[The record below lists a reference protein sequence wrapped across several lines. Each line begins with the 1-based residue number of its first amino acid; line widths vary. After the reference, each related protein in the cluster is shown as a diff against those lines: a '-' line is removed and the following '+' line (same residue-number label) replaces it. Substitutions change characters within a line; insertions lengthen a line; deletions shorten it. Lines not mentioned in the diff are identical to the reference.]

1 MKKRFTLIELLVVI
15 AIIAILAAMLLPALN
30 KARAKARNI
39 SCASNQKQIGT
50 GLFMYADDNQSIFP
64 LVGWNIDWVAK
75 VGPYIGTS
83 GANFTDAKNIFF
95 CASALKVNTALS
107 TAQTVHHRY
116 TTTYIAAATEN
127 PNYAG
132 STWFVFETDP
142 NNPKPQPV
150 TRFNNSSVIFS
161 ESNLRHGDNNLYRTD
176 AIMLAQHTKTN
187 DEGGNRVHWLH
198 DKTANFTFADG
209 HVANHKYTG
218 SLSFDGK
225 WAAL

>member
-127 PNYAG
+127 PNHAG
-132 STWFVFETDP
+132 STWFVFETDA

-161 ESNLRHGDNNLYRTD
+161 ESNLYHGDNNLYRT
-176 AIMLAQHTKTN
+176 APFALAKDTASN
-187 DEGGNRVHWLH
+187 DNGNFRVHWLH
-198 DKTANFTFADG
+198 DNTANFTFADG

-218 SLSFDGK
+218 SQSFDGK